1 MVIFATSILNMQQR
15 VAFNTKDHPEFLNV
29 IQKKVRTYFKET
41 SNNPRANFK
50 FWGKAIVMAL
60 MYWLPLAVM
69 LIFPLPTWAFFMCW
83 LVMGIGMAGIGM
95 NIMHDANHGSVS
107 SKKWVNNTLGASIY
121 LLAGNVFNWKTQHN
135 VLHHSYTNI
144 HGVDED
150 LDAAGLLRLH
160 PEEKYR
166 KIHKYQHIYAPFVY
180 GLLTINWLLTKDFTQ
195 LFRYHR
201 TGIAGN
207 HSKSKELANIIFW
220 KAMYFSIFIVLP
232 VAVGGYSLGF
242 AILGMLAGHFL
253 AGFLLSLI
261 FQLAHVMPKVSH
273 PINEE
278 NKTNYSWAVL
288 QLATTANFSTK
299 SWLVTWYTGGLNF
312 QIEHHLF
319 PNISHV
325 HYPKIAKLVKETAA
339 EMQLSYHE
347 YKTFWQATVA
357 HFQYLRQLSFS

>member
-1 MVIFATSILNMQQR
+1 MRLQFFGTMKQR
-15 VAFNTKDHPEFLNV
+15 IAFNHKDHPEFLSAL
-29 IQKKVRTYFKET
+29 QKKVRAYFKET
-41 SNNPRANFK
+41 GRKPRANFK
-50 FWGKAIVMAL
+50 FWGKAIVMGC
-60 MYWLPLAVM
+60 MYWLPLLFV
-69 LIFPLPTWAFFMCW
+69 LVYPVPNWAYIVSW
-83 LVMGIGMAGIGM
+83 VVMGVGMAGIGM

-107 SKKWVNNTLGASIY
+107 NKAWVNKTLGASIY

-144 HGVDED
+144 YGVDED
-150 LDAAGLLRLH
+150 LDAGGLLRLH

-166 KIHKYQHIYAPFVY
+166 KAHRFQHYYAPFLY
-180 GLLTINWLLTKDFTQ
+180 GLLTINWLMLKDFQQ
-195 LFRYHR
+195 LYRYHKI
-201 TGIAGN
+201 GVAGN
-207 HSKSKELANIIFW
+207 NNKTKELVNIIFW
-220 KAMYFSIFIVLP
+220 KIAYFGIFMVLP
-232 VAVGGYSLGF
+232 ILAGYSFWLVL
-242 AILGMLAGHFL
+242 LGMLLGHFV

-261 FQLAHVMPKVSH
+261 FQLAHVMPDVSH
-273 PINEE
+273 PVNE
-278 NKTNYSWAVL
+278 NNSTKHSWAVL

-357 HFQYLRQLSFS
+357 HFKYLRQLALQA